1 MLTPAKQ
8 GPMREKIPA
17 RDESEQAHLQKLV
30 QTNTLVV
37 DDRRRRRCRVDAA
50 GKAFPRLRQHVL
62 RRYPRAQRDPG
73 AVVAGAG
80 ADRTPRDAFA
90 DGRAGRRGLM
100 ERFSAWMQA
109 NRWIWSAIATLV
121 LWGVLSVVTNRFSV
135 ESLSGIV
142 LSASFLTIVGIGQ
155 MFVVTTGR
163 GNIDL
168 SIASVITLNAYVALL
183 TIHGLDANVPL
194 GLVVALGLGL
204 VIGGANAALV
214 VLLRIPAI
222 IATLATGYVL
232 ATATLLANRSIP
244 GFAVSPLLKAI
255 AGGRLAGV
263 PVMGLVA
270 LVCVVAAA
278 FVLRFTVYGQTLSAV
293 GQSRAAARL
302 AGVRVGRTV
311 AVAFLISSVLAS
323 LIGLLLGAYVGGA
336 FLEIGQPYLLQS
348 VAAVVVGGTL
358 IFGGSATAL
367 GTFIASILLILIVT
381 TMQIMSL
388 PPGAQDMVQ
397 GVIVI
402 VVLALAGRALVLRRV
417 VAALPEDAE
426 GAAQLRQG
434 P

>member
-1 MLTPAKQ
+1 
-8 GPMREKIPA
+8 
-17 RDESEQAHLQKLV
+17 
-30 QTNTLVV
+30 
-37 DDRRRRRCRVDAA
+37 
-50 GKAFPRLRQHVL
+50 
-62 RRYPRAQRDPG
+62 
-73 AVVAGAG
+73 
-80 ADRTPRDAFA
+80 
-90 DGRAGRRGLM
+90 M

-336 FLEIGQPYLLQS
+336 FLEMGQPYLLQS